1 MKDKITTFERI
12 IEMLFFITYRK
23 KTTVP
28 ELVNMFSVCESTVYN
43 DIIFLSRYAPIYTKN
58 GLHGGVF
65 LLGDYRNDLFLYLSK
80 DEENLLAKLA
90 GNSDGADKSRLQ
102 SIIHKFAMP
111 KKGT

>member
-1 MKDKITTFERI
+1 MKDKITTFVRRVEL
-12 IEMLFFITYRK
+12 LFFITYRK

-58 GLHGGVF
+58 GLHDGVF

-90 GNSDGADKSRLQ
+90 ESIDGADKSRLQ
-102 SIIHKFAMP
+102 SIIHKFDMP